1 MQEQPTSTV
10 LTTRDLYLASTLITL
25 GFPMQNIVYQYEGQR
40 TQPVGYFQF
49 EKTPDLE
56 AADKAYW
63 AGKTS
68 VEPRAFVMAMRGL
81 KSQTASAYKSP
92 V

>member
-1 MQEQPTSTV
+1 MQEPQAAV
-10 LTTRDLYLASTLITL
+10 LTTRDLYLASTLIVM
-25 GFPMQNIVYQYEGQR
+25 GFPMQNIVYQYEGTR
-40 TQPVGYFQF
+40 SQPVGYFQF
-49 EKTPDLE
+49 DRTKDLE